1 MKYLPWVATVVL
13 LLALPLCADSISD
26 VNAPLA
32 VTSSALNTV
41 DYSLAGGLEGTPG
54 NAPAVYSST
63 VQLSP
68 KAAIGSLAG
77 RVPLRSG
84 AANFVVPE
92 PGSLSLLGAGLL
104 GLAMIIR
111 HKLQPPGHSG

>member
-32 VTSSALNTV
+32 VTSSALNT
-41 DYSLAGGLEGTPG
+41 DYSLAGGLEGTPA

-68 KAAIGSLAG
+68 KAAIGSLAS

-84 AANFVVPE
+84 TANFVVPE